1 MKKNEVIR
9 RKNEKNNEKGITLM
23 VLTITII
30 VLLILAGITINI
42 GTDSV
47 EKAKLEGLK
56 TNMLLIQTKAK
67 EYVENA
73 RFDLGIEPENAN
85 ETMQNNAK
93 AELKGTLVNDNDPIA
108 DDVRNMGINIDNGN
122 VYKLTTDNLK
132 EMGINDVESNDT
144 DGWYIIVYDVNNTN
158 AEIYHTIGYDGKH
171 SLTDIEQI
179 EI

>member
-1 MKKNEVIR
+1 
-9 RKNEKNNEKGITLM
+9 
-23 VLTITII
+23 
-30 VLLILAGITINI
+30 
-42 GTDSV
+42 
-47 EKAKLEGLK
+47 
-56 TNMLLIQTKAK
+56 
-67 EYVENA
+67 
-73 RFDLGIEPENAN
+73 
-85 ETMQNNAK
+85 MQNNAK